1 LKNAYSEKRE
11 GPAPSQRKMF
21 ILFWNWKR
29 NIMGKVIPASA
40 VITLVALIVYF
51 GLPLFLNAMGLHTHY
66 RGRNFDLDGRKAL
79 IITTSRGILGDTGK
93 KTGVYASEMTAPY
106 YEFFDAKM
114 QVDVASI
121 DGGEIPIE
129 PLSLNWPVST
139 PSDHRFLKDSNFQKK
154 VKNSLKLPDVDFT
167 RYDLVYMAGGW
178 GAAYDLGTSEVLGR
192 KISEAYSMK
201 IILGSVCHG
210 ALGFLQ
216 AKDENGTPLVKGR
229 KMTAVTDKQIK
240 ELGIEI
246 TPQHPE
252 RELRAAGALFEAKT
266 AFRDVFANHIVI
278 DGTIV
283 TGQNQNA
290 GAETAQRMMA
300 LLKK

>member
-1 LKNAYSEKRE
+1 MVEEGEK
-11 GPAPSQRKMF
+11 SM
-21 ILFWNWKR
+21 I
-29 NIMGKVIPASA
+29 KVIFASGA
-40 VITLVALIVYF
+40 IILVAVTVYF
-51 GLPLFLNAMGLHTHY
+51 GLPLLLNAMGLHPHY
-66 RGRNFDLDGRKAL
+66 QGRSFDLSGRKAL
-79 IITTSRGILGDTGK
+79 IITTSQCVLGDTGK
-93 KTGVYASEMTAPY
+93 KTGVYASEMTVPY
-106 YEFFDAKM
+106 YKFLDAKM

-121 DGGEIPIE
+121 DGGQIPIE
-129 PLSLNWPVST
+129 PLSLKWPVST
-139 PSDHRFLKDSNFQKK
+139 PSDRRFLADPDFQKR
-154 VKNSLKLPDVDFT
+154 VNRSLKIDDLDFK

-192 KISEAYSMK
+192 KITEAHSMK

-216 AKDENGTPLVKGR
+216 AKDENGNPLVKGR
-229 KMTAVTDKQIK
+229 RMTAVTDKQIK

-252 RELRAAGALFEAKT
+252 RDLRAAGALFEAKT
-266 AFRDVFANHIVI
+266 AFRDVLANHVVI

-283 TGQNQNA
+283 TGQNQNS
-290 GAETAQRMMA
+290 GAETAQKMMI

>member
-1 LKNAYSEKRE
+1 MKNI
-11 GPAPSQRKMF
+11 
-21 ILFWNWKR
+21 IL
-29 NIMGKVIPASA
+29 VSA
-40 VITLVALIVYF
+40 VILVIAVTVYF
-51 GLPLFLNAMGLHTHY
+51 GLPLLLNAMGLHPHY
-66 RGRNFDLDGRKAL
+66 QGRSFDLTGRKAL
-79 IITTSRGILGDTGK
+79 IITTSRGILGETGK

-106 YEFFDAKM
+106 YEFLDAKM

-129 PLSLNWPVST
+129 PISLKWPVST
-139 PSDHRFLKDSNFQKK
+139 PSDHRFLTDSDFKNK
-154 VKNSLKLPDVDFT
+154 VKNSLKIDDVDVT
-167 RYDLVYMAGGW
+167 RYDFVYMAGGW
-178 GAAYDLGTSEVLGR
+178 GASYDLGTSEVLGR

-201 IILGSVCHG
+201 TIIGSVCHG

-216 AKDENGTPLVKGR
+216 AKDENGNPLVKGR
-229 KMTAVTDKQIK
+229 RMTAVTDKQIQ
-240 ELGIEI
+240 ELGIET

-266 AFRDVFANHIVI
+266 AFRDMLANHVVI

-290 GAETAQRMMA
+290 GAETAQKMMD
-300 LLKK
+300 LLNK

>member
-1 LKNAYSEKRE
+1 MTKA
-11 GPAPSQRKMF
+11 
-21 ILFWNWKR
+21 IL
-29 NIMGKVIPASA
+29 ASA
-40 VITLVALIVYF
+40 VIILFAFAVYL
-51 GLPLFLNAMGLHTHY
+51 GLPLLLNAMGLHAHY
-66 RGRNFDLDGRKAL
+66 QGQGFDLGGRKAL
-79 IITTSRGILGDTGK
+79 IITTSRGVLGDTGK
-93 KTGVYASEMTAPY
+93 KTGVYASEMTVPY
-106 YEFFDAKM
+106 YEFLDAKM

-129 PLSLNWPVST
+129 PLSLDWPVST
-139 PSDHRFLKDSNFQKK
+139 PSDHRFLTDSDFQKK
-154 VKNSLKLPDVDFT
+154 VKNSQKIDNVDFT

-216 AKDENGTPLVKGR
+216 AKDENGNPLVKGR
-229 KMTAVTDKQIK
+229 KMTAVTDKQVK

-266 AFRDVFANHIVI
+266 AFRDMFANHVVI

-290 GAETAQRMMA
+290 SAETAQKMMD
-300 LLKK
+300 LLYKKKTGSAIGKE

>member
-1 LKNAYSEKRE
+1 MLRRNREKN
-11 GPAPSQRKMF
+11 KMTKA
-21 ILFWNWKR
+21 IL
-29 NIMGKVIPASA
+29 ASA
-40 VITLVALIVYF
+40 VIILVAFAVYF
-51 GLPLFLNAMGLHTHY
+51 GLPLLLNAMGLHAHY
-66 RGRNFDLDGRKAL
+66 QGQGFDLGGRKAL
-79 IITTSRGILGDTGK
+79 IVTTSRGVLGDTGK
-93 KTGVYASEMTAPY
+93 KTGVYASEMTVPY
-106 YEFFDAKM
+106 YEFLDAKM
-114 QVDVASI
+114 QVDIASI

-129 PLSLNWPVST
+129 PVSLNWPVST
-139 PSDHRFLKDSNFQKK
+139 PSDHRFLTDSDFQKK
-154 VKNSLKLPDVDFT
+154 VKNSQKIDNVDFT

-216 AKDENGTPLVKGR
+216 AKDENGNPLVKGR
-229 KMTAVTDKQIK
+229 KMTAVTDKQVK

-266 AFRDVFANHIVI
+266 AFRDMFANHVVM

-290 GAETAQRMMA
+290 GAETAQKMMD
-300 LLKK
+300 LLNKKKTGHAIWR

>member
-1 LKNAYSEKRE
+1 MTKA
-11 GPAPSQRKMF
+11 
-21 ILFWNWKR
+21 IL
-29 NIMGKVIPASA
+29 ASA
-40 VITLVALIVYF
+40 VIILVAFAVYF
-51 GLPLFLNAMGLHTHY
+51 GLPLLLNAMGLHAHY
-66 RGRNFDLDGRKAL
+66 QGQGFDLGGRKAL
-79 IITTSRGILGDTGK
+79 IITTSWRVLGDTGK
-93 KTGVYASEMTAPY
+93 KTGVYASEMTVPY
-106 YEFFDAKM
+106 YEFLDAKM

-139 PSDHRFLKDSNFQKK
+139 PSDHRFLTDSDFQKK
-154 VKNSLKLPDVDFT
+154 VKNSQKIDNVDFT

-216 AKDENGTPLVKGR
+216 AKDENGNPLVKGR
-229 KMTAVTDKQIK
+229 KMTAVTDKQVK

-266 AFRDVFANHIVI
+266 AFRDMFANHVVI

-290 GAETAQRMMA
+290 GAETAQKMMD
-300 LLKK
+300 LLYKKKTGSAIGKE